1 MDLMAFL
8 QQAEHDVSSGDSAA
22 DHQDGFGCS
31 WPVVESRL
39 EDMVDVRIALRCPF
53 RPSGLFTGAD
63 GKDQVLRFEFAS
75 IIKLHRD
82 FVFGNRATHGSIL
95 DVQSSELEGGLHVV
109 AMGIEKRQGGAFEW
123 QSEQSGP
130 LAPAFAGKAL
140 EITVIEAE
148 VVDRRRPEMG
158 HSSSRG
164 AVSPVGKQSI
174 TGVDDADAVT
184 GHICISK
191 QSGCNVYAVNSA
203 ANDQPVQ
210 RHDVVSNCILDH
222 AQDAQSPESVRS

>member
-1 MDLMAFL
+1 M
-8 QQAEHDVSSGDSAA
+8 
-22 DHQDGFGCS
+22 
-31 WPVVESRL
+31 
-39 EDMVDVRIALRCPF
+39 
-53 RPSGLFTGAD
+53 FTGAD

-109 AMGIEKRQGGAFEW
+109 AMGIEKRQGGSFEW

-140 EITVIEAE
+140 EITVIEPE